1 MSLDLHESWNNAVA
15 AFFEH
20 AETVI
25 MARADR
31 ERRITECNRAL
42 MRMLRKSDRPLGMRL
57 EDIFR
62 YPDGSEAVF
71 VSASPDASPLPQILK
86 LRGGED
92 LFKVVCRLQ
101 GEEWILLAERIGGGD
116 GMIMQTMSSLTN
128 DLVNIGR
135 DLARRNRELAEAKDR
150 IEKISRTD
158 FLTGLANRGYFM
170 DRFHEAVIVAD
181 HHGEPLSLIMA
192 DLDHFKAVNDAHGHD
207 AGDEVLKAFAALLMR
222 ICRREDIAA
231 RIGGEEFV
239 IVLPQT
245 AEEDAQRVA
254 LRICSV
260 MRETDVLGRG
270 DPVTVSVG
278 VVGRRAGESPDAL
291 LRRADQALYRAKEKG
306 RNRIS
311 L

>member
-1 MSLDLHESWNNAVA
+1 MNLDFQDSWGDTL
-15 AFFEH
+15 AFFLEH
-20 AETVI
+20 AENLI

-31 ERRITECNRAL
+31 ERRITECNLAL
-42 MRMLRKSDRPLGMRL
+42 MRLLRKSDRPLGMRL

-62 YPDGSEAVF
+62 YPDGTEAVF
-71 VSASPDASPLPQILK
+71 VPTPPGTTLLPQILK

-92 LFKVVCRLQ
+92 LYKVVCRM
-101 GEEWILLAERIGGGD
+101 EDEAWILLAERIGGGD

-170 DRFHEAVIVAD
+170 ERFHEAVFKAD
-181 HHGEPLSLIMA
+181 HHGEPLSLLMA
-192 DLDHFKAVNDAHGHD
+192 DLDHFKAVNDTHGHD
-207 AGDEVLKAFAALLMR
+207 AGDEVLKAFAAKLLH
-222 ICRREDIAA
+222 ICRKEDLAA
-231 RIGGEEFV
+231 RSGGEEFL
-239 IVLPQT
+239 IILPQT
-245 AEEDAQRVA
+245 PEEDAQRVA
-254 LRICSV
+254 LRICAV
-260 MRETDVLGRG
+260 MRDADVLGRG
-270 DPVTVSVG
+270 VPVTVSIG
-278 VVGRRAGESPDAL
+278 VAGHTMGESPDEL
-291 LRRADQALYRAKEKG
+291 LKRADQALYRAKEKG